1 MASAPPSDA
10 VIEIRGLTKHFGRV
24 RAVDGLDLA
33 VPRASLFGFLGPNG
47 AGKTTTIRVLTG
59 LIRPTAGEAHVLGVP
74 VADRLRL
81 GGRVGALV
89 EEPAFYPHLTA
100 WQNLSLLVSLSGG
113 VRRGR
118 LEEVLETVGLAD
130 VAHRRVGTF
139 SHGMRQRL
147 GIAQALVPRPELLIL
162 DEPASG
168 LDPEGMTEVRRLLL
182 SLRED
187 GMTIFLSSHL
197 LAEVEMICTHVA
209 VVSRGQV
216 VAQGEAGDL
225 LRGARPGTRF
235 VVGDSKRALE
245 ILGRIAGIDAR
256 ITGERSIE
264 ATGDESDG
272 ADLNEALVRGGV
284 RVYEVTPMRRTLES
298 FYMETIRAGDEPG
311 AAPGRG
317 ESRTDP
323 ERGTPDRTGAV

>member
-1 MASAPPSDA
+1 MTATPPSDA
-10 VIEIRGLTKHFGRV
+10 AIETRGLTKHFGRV
-24 RAVDGLDLA
+24 RAVDGLDLV

-59 LIRPTAGEAHVLGVP
+59 LIRPTAGEARVLGVP

-81 GGRVGALV
+81 GSRVGALV

-100 WQNLSLLVSLSGG
+100 RQNLSLLASLSGG
-113 VRRGR
+113 VRRPQ

-147 GIAQALVPRPELLIL
+147 GIAQALVPRPELLVL

-168 LDPEGMTEVRRLLL
+168 LDPEGMTAVRRLLL

-209 VVSRGQV
+209 VVSRGQI
-216 VAQGEAGDL
+216 VAQGEAGGL
-225 LRGARPGTRF
+225 LRGASPGTRF
-235 VVGDSKRALE
+235 VVGDPQRALE
-245 ILGRIAGIDAR
+245 VLGRMAGVQARIAGD
-256 ITGERSIE
+256 SVIE
-264 ATGDESDG
+264 VAGDESDG
-272 ADLNEALVRGGV
+272 ADLNEVLVRGGV

-298 FYMETIRAGDEPG
+298 FYMETIRAGDEPD
-311 AAPGRG
+311 ADRG
-317 ESRTDP
+317 H
-323 ERGTPDRTGAV
+323 GTPDGPGPG